1 MIKYIAYCRKS
12 TDEADRQVLS
22 IESQIE
28 ELKEF
33 ARKENL
39 EVVDFVT
46 EAKTAKEPG
55 REKFNE
61 IVKRLEKGEVQ
72 GILGWHPDRLA
83 RNSIDGGRIIYL
95 LDIGKLQDLKFPTF
109 WFENTPQGKFML
121 SIAFGQSKYYID
133 NLSENIKRG
142 VRQKLRRGE
151 WPLKAPYGYINDPK
165 LRNISIDPE
174 ESKVVKKAFKLF
186 LEDKTFTEISKYMC
200 GFGMAKKDGKPLK
213 INQIRKMLTN
223 KFYIGIFMYAGEYH
237 EASHKCFVSK
247 KLFEAV
253 QKHLTET
260 ESPRKRKH
268 YFPFIGMAR
277 CGECGSGITAESHT
291 KYYKRTD
298 RIATYNYY
306 RCTKKL
312 GICHQKGVFRQDEF
326 EKQLRDSVSDVTIPG
341 SWGTKWLNW
350 LEKDRENETKL
361 ASENAIRLELEQR
374 DIEGKLNKLLDGYLE
389 EIVDSEIY
397 KQKKNEL
404 FEQKLKLQ
412 EKIALTKEKG
422 SDWIKPFEEFIKRS
436 INCGKIAH
444 VKNNSDEL
452 AFVGKNVGSNFF
464 LSNLRLTAEYKKG
477 FDTVFSEHARIRAR
491 TRISDHSLCV
501 ERTGVEPLPAGRQ
514 VHVLAD
520 VPIRRRV
527 QDSNLWGL
535 FTHWFSRPA
544 P

>member
-1 MIKYIAYCRKS
+1 MKYIAYCRKS
-12 TDEADRQVLS
+12 TDEKDRQVLS
-22 IESQIE
+22 IESQVE

-39 EVVDFVT
+39 EVVEFVT
-46 EAKTAKEPG
+46 ESKTAKEPG

-61 IVKRLEKGEVQ
+61 VIKRIEKGEIQ
-72 GILGWHPDRLA
+72 GILAWHPDRLA

-165 LRNISIDPE
+165 LRNINIDPE
-174 ESKVVKKAFKLF
+174 SSRVVKKAFKLF
-186 LEDKTFTEISKYMC
+186 LDGKTFTEISRHMC
-200 GFGMAKKDGKPLK
+200 SFGIAKKDGKPLK

-223 KFYIGIFMYAGEYH
+223 KFYVGIFKYAGEYH
-237 EASHKCFVSK
+237 EASHKCFISK
-247 KLFEAV
+247 ELFRVA
-253 QKHLTET
+253 QKRLAEI
-260 ESPRKRKH
+260 ENPRKRKH
-268 YFPFIGMAR
+268 HFPFIGMAR
-277 CGECGSGITAESHT
+277 CGECGSAITAESHT

-298 RIATYNYY
+298 RVAIYDYY

-312 GICHQKGVFRQDEF
+312 GACYQKGVFRQDDF
-326 EKQLRDSVSDVTIPG
+326 EKQLRDRVSDVAIPV
-341 SWGTKWLNW
+341 SWGTKWLNSF
-350 LEKDRENETKL
+350 EKDRKNETKL

-374 DIEGKLNKLLDGYLE
+374 GVEGKLNKLLDGYLE
-389 EIVDSEIY
+389 EIIDPEVY

-404 FEQKLKLQ
+404 FEQKLELQ

-422 SDWIKPFEEFIKRS
+422 SNWIEPFGNFIKSS

-452 AFVGKNVGSNFF
+452 AFVGRNVGSNFF
-464 LSNLRLTAEYKKG
+464 LFNLRLTAEYKKG
-477 FDTVFSEHARIRAR
+477 FDTVKSYRARIRAR
-491 TRISDHSLCV
+491 TRISDSSLCV
-501 ERTGVEPLPAGRQ
+501 ETEGIEPSSKKSTKRFLQA
-514 VHVLAD
+514 
-520 VPIRRRV
+520 
-527 QDSNLWGL
+527 
-535 FTHWFSRPA
+535 
-544 P
+544 